1 MLLESP
7 AVAQYVNDFQFESKD
22 DAYKHFKEQFSNSP
36 IVDSVTPDQLPA
48 SFRIN
53 MKDPGEVPDH
63 QRDLLLPG
71 RRRNRD

>member
-1 MLLESP
+1 M
-7 AVAQYVNDFQFESKD
+7 AQYVNDFQFESKD

-53 MKDPGEVPDH
+53 MKDPEKYQIISETFSSRPASK
-63 QRDLLLPG
+63 P
-71 RRRNRD
+71 